1 MTNSILKKEKHQKHT
16 HHVMLTKE
24 TNKNEDRIEQ
34 ERRMRELFWILE
46 LGFFRE

>member
-34 ERRMRELFWILE
+34 ERRMKNEGTILD
-46 LGFFRE
+46 FRVRVF